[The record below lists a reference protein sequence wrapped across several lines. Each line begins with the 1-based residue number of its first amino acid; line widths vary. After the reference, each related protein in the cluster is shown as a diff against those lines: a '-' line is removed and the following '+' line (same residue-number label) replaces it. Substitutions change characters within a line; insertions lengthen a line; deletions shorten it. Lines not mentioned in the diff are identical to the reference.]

1 MNFDHEELA
10 LLEEV
15 IEDYSDIV
23 LNDEDY
29 HGVIQVRNL
38 ETHQTLADC
47 LMMIRDCNDL
57 YLSDTRKLDNVFWK
71 LKNEFNLEEK

>member
-1 MNFDHEELA
+1 MKFNKQEVE

-23 LNDEDY
+23 LNDEDD

-38 ETHQTLADC
+38 YKLLK
-47 LMMIRDCNDL
+47 LMRE
-57 YLSDTRKLDNVFWK
+57 K
-71 LKNEFNLEEK
+71 KNG

>member
-23 LNDEDY
+23 LNDEDD
-29 HGVIQVRNL
+29 HGVIQVKNL
-38 ETHQTLADC
+38 YQLLK
-47 LMMIRDCNDL
+47 LMRE
-57 YLSDTRKLDNVFWK
+57 K
-71 LKNEFNLEEK
+71 KNG